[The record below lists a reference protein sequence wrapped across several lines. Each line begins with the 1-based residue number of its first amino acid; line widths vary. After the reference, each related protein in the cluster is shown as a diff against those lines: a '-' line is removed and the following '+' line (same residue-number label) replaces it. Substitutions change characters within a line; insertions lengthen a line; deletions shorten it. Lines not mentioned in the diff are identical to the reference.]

1 MIKYRYLDMRKYIL
15 LISLFFSLN
24 LFSQNVSIKGTVKSA
39 DNKQLSGALIRL
51 LTYNDMLT
59 YEQSTIYETH
69 SDEKGRFTIEAEIDD
84 VVLAQIAVDLERVDM
99 LLKPNSSYEI
109 EITIPKQEESVSYF
123 ERQNPNIKII
133 NSDDDNLY
141 YQYYMSDLI
150 IDDFILNNFNK
161 IYRSRQISI
170 LDSLDSQIEKELG
183 KIDSDFIKDNI
194 RYRKAALQMVINN
207 DNAKKVINQHFNK
220 QKILHSHPA
229 YMNLFQEIFSNY
241 LSSKQF
247 HPSDINNLLYDN
259 YDSFLKYINEKDV
272 FLADNKDLAEIIM
285 AWNFKRMY
293 YEMPNERKHI
303 LAYIKSIT
311 QNTKNQKNKEIIN
324 DILKQINRLS
334 FNSDAPAFALK
345 DENNNIIKSSDYEDD
360 IVLLQ
365 FVNKV
370 SDMTEH
376 QFKILKDL
384 SEQWNDSVKIITIA
398 TNDSFNDF
406 RQLFD
411 NKGYKWKLL
420 NLGDNI
426 VFLDEYQ
433 IRTFPDYIILGKDNK
448 IGMAPAPAPDQN
460 IDFHIRRIYNY
471 YHKK

>member
-1 MIKYRYLDMRKYIL
+1 MRKYIL

-24 LFSQNVSIKGTVKSA
+24 LFSQNISIKGSVKSA
-39 DNKQLSGALIRL
+39 DDKKLSGALIRL

-59 YEQSTIYETH
+59 YEQTTIYETH
-69 SDEKGRFTIEAEIDD
+69 SDEEGKFIIETDIDD

-109 EITIPKQEESVSYF
+109 EIVIPKQEEYVSYF

-150 IDDFILNNFNK
+150 IDDFIINNFNK
-161 IYRSRQISI
+161 IYRSRQLSM
-170 LDSLDSQIEKELG
+170 LDSLDNQIEKELG
-183 KIDSDFIKDNI
+183 EINSDFIKDNI

-220 QKILHSHPA
+220 QKILYSHPA

-241 LSSKQF
+241 LSSNQF
-247 HPSDINNLLYDN
+247 HPSDIRNLLYDN
-259 YDSFLKYINEKDV
+259 YDSFLKYINGKDV
-272 FLADNKDLAEIIM
+272 FLAENQELAEIII
-285 AWNFKRMY
+285 AWNLKRMY
-293 YEMPNERKHI
+293 YEMPDDKAQI
-303 LAYIKSIT
+303 LTYINNIA
-311 QNTKNQKNKEIIN
+311 QNTKNQKNKKIVD
-324 DILKQINRLS
+324 DILKQIDRLS
-334 FNSDAPAFALK
+334 FNSDAPTFALK
-345 DENNNIIKSSDYEDD
+345 DSDGNLIKSSDYKDD

-370 SDMTEH
+370 SDMTDY

-398 TNDSFNDF
+398 TIDSFDDF
-406 RQLFD
+406 KQLFD
-411 NKGYKWKLL
+411 NKGYKWELL
-420 NLGDNI
+420 NLGNDI
-426 VFLDEYQ
+426 MLLEKYQ
-433 IRTFPDYIILGKDNK
+433 VKIFPDYIILGKDNK
-448 IGMAPAPAPDQN
+448 IGMAPAPSPDQEL
-460 IDFHIRRIYNY
+460 DFHMIRIYNY
-471 YHKK
+471 YLKK

>member
-1 MIKYRYLDMRKYIL
+1 MRKYIL

-24 LFSQNVSIKGTVKSA
+24 LFSQNISIEGSVKSA
-39 DNKQLSGALIRL
+39 DDKKLSGALIRL

-59 YEQSTIYETH
+59 YEQTTIYETH
-69 SDEKGRFTIEAEIDD
+69 SDEEGKFIIETDIDD

-109 EITIPKQEESVSYF
+109 EIVIPNQEEYVSYF

-133 NSDDDNLY
+133 NSNDDNLY

-150 IDDFILNNFNK
+150 IDDFIINHFNK
-161 IYRSRQISI
+161 IYRSRQLSM
-170 LDSLDSQIEKELG
+170 LDSLDNQIEKELG
-183 KIDSDFIKDNI
+183 EINSDFIKDNI

-220 QKILHSHPA
+220 QKILYSHPA

-247 HPSDINNLLYDN
+247 HPSDIRNLLYDN
-259 YDSFLKYINEKDV
+259 YDSFLKYINEKDA
-272 FLADNKDLAEIIM
+272 FLADNQDLAEIII
-285 AWNFKRMY
+285 ACNLKRMY
-293 YEMPNERKHI
+293 YEMPDEKKQI
-303 LAYIKSIT
+303 LTYIEAVAH
-311 QNTKNQKNKEIIN
+311 NTKNHNNKEIIN
-324 DILKQINRLS
+324 DIIKQIYRLS
-334 FNSDAPAFALK
+334 FNSDAPTFALEDK
-345 DENNNIIKSSDYEDD
+345 DGNIIKSSDYKDD

-370 SDMTEH
+370 SDMTDY

-398 TNDSFNDF
+398 TIDSFNDF

-411 NKGYKWKLL
+411 NKGYKWELL
-420 NLGDNI
+420 NLGDDI
-426 VFLDEYQ
+426 MLLEKYQ
-433 IRTFPDYIILGKDNK
+433 VKIFPDYIILGKDNK
-448 IGMAPAPAPDQN
+448 IGMAPAPSPDQN
-460 IDFHIRRIYNY
+460 LDFHIRRIYNY

>member
-1 MIKYRYLDMRKYIL
+1 ML
-15 LISLFFSLN
+15 LLASSE
-24 LFSQNVSIKGTVKSA
+24 LFSQNVIIKGKITSA
-39 DNKQLSGALIRL
+39 DKKQMPAALVRL
-51 LTYNDMLT
+51 MTYNDMLT
-59 YEQSTIYETH
+59 CELTTVYETH
-69 SDEKGRFTIEAEIDD
+69 SDEEGKFIIETDIDD

-109 EITIPKQEESVSYF
+109 EIEIPEQEEYVSYF

-150 IDDFILNNFNK
+150 IDDFILNNFSK
-161 IYRSRQISI
+161 IYRSRQTSM
-170 LDSLDSQIEKELG
+170 LDSIDNHIERGLG
-183 KIDSDFIKDNI
+183 EINSDFVRDNI

-220 QKILHSHPA
+220 QKILYSHPA

-241 LSSKQF
+241 LSSNQF
-247 HPSDINNLLYDN
+247 HPSDIRNLLYAN
-259 YDSFLKYINEKDV
+259 YDSFLKYINGKDV
-272 FLADNKDLAEIIM
+272 FLAENQELAEIII
-285 AWNFKRMY
+285 AWNLKRMY
-293 YEMPNERKHI
+293 YEMPDDKAQI
-303 LAYIKSIT
+303 LTYINNIA
-311 QNTKNQKNKEIIN
+311 QNTKNQKNKKIVD
-324 DILKQINRLS
+324 DILKQIDRLS
-334 FNSDAPAFALK
+334 FNSDAPTFALK
-345 DENNNIIKSSDYEDD
+345 DSDGNLIKSSDYKDD

-376 QFKILKDL
+376 QFNTLKEF
-384 SEQWNDSVKIITIA
+384 SELWKDNVKIITIA
-398 TNDSFNDF
+398 TKDSFDDF
-406 RQLFD
+406 QQTFD

-426 VFLDEYQ
+426 ILLDEYQ
-433 IRTFPDYIILGKDNK
+433 IRTFPDYIILGKENK
-448 IGMAPAPAPDQN
+448 IGMAPAPTPDQYL
-460 IDFHIRRIYNY
+460 DFHIERIYKY